1 MTSIVRSEDIEEK
14 ILTIREQRVLLDSDI
29 AELYGVET
37 RDINKSVKNNPD
49 KFPESYVI
57 ELSKLELEDLR
68 WKFSTAKF
76 AMTRTMPKSFTEK
89 GLYMLATILKS
100 TAATQA
106 TLGIIET
113 FTKHRELARTVKQ
126 LSTVPDKPVQ
136 KALMQRSGELIA
148 ELLDDDLQTSD
159 AETTIELN
167 FAVLKFKHTIKKK
180 RSP

>member
-1 MTSIVRSEDIEEK
+1 MTSIVSIEDIEEK

-29 AELYGVET
+29 AKIYGVET

-49 KFPESYVI
+49 KFPEGYVI
-57 ELSKLELEDLR
+57 ELTKLELEDLR

-76 AMTRTMPKSFTEK
+76 AMTRTMPKAFTEK

-100 TAATQA
+100 AAATQA

-126 LSTVPDKPVQ
+126 LSEVPDKPKQ

-148 ELLDDDLQTSD
+148 ELLDNDLHTSD